1 MLLSH
6 LQGETKLSLSH
17 LQGETKRWLRW
28 LALFSRLHHEKLIL
42 ILRLF
47 PHVHAETRVPPP
59 PLYEN
64 KTIVSGLEDEK
75 LLPHLHRDKL
85 RLTERASERASL
97 PLRRRRGRE
106 IVTRRMKR
114 RLTACWGSL

>member
-6 LQGETKLSLSH
+6 LEGEKKLSLS
-17 LQGETKRWLRW
+17 LL
-28 LALFSRLHHEKLIL
+28 SRLHHEKLKL

-47 PHVHAETRVPPP
+47 PHVHAEK
-59 PLYEN
+59 LLSHLQDEM
-64 KTIVSGLEDEK
+64 KTIFSRLQDEK

-85 RLTERASERASL
+85 RLTERASELRLTERASERASL
-97 PLRRRRGRE
+97 PLRRGRE

-114 RLTACWGSL
+114 RLTACLGSLW

>member
-17 LQGETKRWLRW
+17 LQGEKKLWLSHVEGEKKLW

-47 PHVHAETRVPPP
+47 PHVHAETRVSH
-59 PLYEN
+59 LQHE
-64 KTIVSGLEDEK
+64 KKSIVSRLEDEK

-85 RLTERASERASL
+85 RLTERASERAS
-97 PLRRRRGRE
+97 PSS
-106 IVTRRMKR
+106 
-114 RLTACWGSL
+114 SLSPPPF